1 MANLTLIG
9 DSIIDNISYVEPPGL
24 CVLGHLSEIEPNWD
38 FDQRAVDGHTTFDV
52 LDCQLDKPINGPV
65 VMSIGGNDLLKR
77 MDILTSTEKVSAV
90 FLLEEFHQEAC
101 EFRKRHQQ
109 ILSKLEKPALIC
121 TIYNP
126 VFSKDPELAPLQQAA
141 EMAISIF
148 NDAIQHSVRN
158 AGFDLLELRDLFT
171 EEDDYANP
179 IEPSD
184 QGGRKLAEEIV
195 RWSKSI

>member
-1 MANLTLIG
+1 
-9 DSIIDNISYVEPPGL
+9 
-24 CVLGHLSEIEPNWD
+24 
-38 FDQRAVDGHTTFDV
+38 
-52 LDCQLDKPINGPV
+52 
-65 VMSIGGNDLLKR
+65 MSIGGNDLLKR
-77 MDILTSTEKVSAV
+77 MDILTSPEKVSAV
-90 FLLEEFHQEAC
+90 SLLEELHQETC

-109 ILSKLEKPALIC
+109 ILSKLEKPTLIC
-121 TIYNP
+121 TVYNP

-148 NDAIQHSVRN
+148 NDAIQQSVRN

-195 RWSKSI
+195 RWVTKI